1 MSSNLT
7 GRYTYELPWQ
17 AYALA
22 WAVRPEPRFRLAVG
36 SLLEQERNFIR
47 VIELNEETQRLE
59 KIAEAEITFPSTKL
73 MWKPT
78 GGAFN
83 SAANTTMDGQLLAS
97 SGTALDLWRLQDGC
111 LKPVAMLKT
120 ARTQLGQ
127 APPLTSFDWNSL
139 NEVKLGVSSVDTT
152 CSIFDIERQKI
163 ETQLIAHDKAVYDIG
178 FGHACAF
185 ASVGA
190 DGSLRLFDQRNLEH
204 STIMY
209 ETSPPTALLRLAW
222 NKHNTNYIATLA
234 ADAVGVTI
242 LDIRRPGLALLQL
255 TSHGSYANTVA
266 WAPSS
271 RHHLICGTDDG
282 MALIWDMREGTSDST
297 KGQTRTGEAT
307 EPVLSYETGSEVY
320 QVQWPE
326 SLPDHVA
333 LGTSRHIEVLRT

>member
-1 MSSNLT
+1 M
-7 GRYTYELPWQ
+7 
-17 AYALA
+17 
-22 WAVRPEPRFRLAVG
+22 
-36 SLLEQERNFIR
+36 EQ
-47 VIELNEETQRLE
+47 V
-59 KIAEAEITFPSTKL
+59 AEAEIQFPQTKL
-73 MWKPT
+73 MWKPSERNVSDKMA
-78 GGAFN
+78 GE
-83 SAANTTMDGQLLAS
+83 LLAS
-97 SGTALDLWRLQDGC
+97 SSTAVDLWRLQDGQ
-111 LKPVAMLKT
+111 LKPVAKLKT

-178 FGHACAF
+178 FGHAVTF

-222 NKHNTNYIATLA
+222 NKHNTNYIAALA
-234 ADAVGVTI
+234 ADAAGVII
-242 LDIRRPGLALLQL
+242 LDIRRPGIAADKL
-255 TSHGSYANTVA
+255 SFSGSYANAVA

-271 RHHLICGTDDG
+271 RHHLICGTDDR
-282 MALIWDMREGTSDST
+282 MALIWDMREGSQ
-297 KGQTRTGEAT
+297 KGESGNRPPEAT
-307 EPVLSYETGSEVY
+307 ESVLAYESSHEVY

-326 SLPDHVA
+326 SQPDHVA
-333 LGTSRHIEVLRT
+333 LGTAKQVEVLHT